1 MIKLLQ
7 IFFYGFERSTEG
19 DLEDPL
25 FANRNQAY
33 GAYQLRRAQPWYMLS
48 SMALVFG
55 LLGTAWLSWVWWG
68 PKPSPRQV
76 QMIQNQYFCC
86 EWVSQDP
93 YLEIWPK
100 AAKTKPELAPLS
112 YDQHRRAGNGTEQL
126 DPGFQ
131 PPKPVKAPPKYGL
144 GIGGG
149 YGKGLDG
156 WILPDLPGDEEEVPD
171 VILRVKDSP
180 KGRGFIC
187 LFPSEPQ
194 PINYEEI
201 MQLIQIPP
209 HTRDIGISGTVVL
222 QVLVDE
228 KGRYIRHKI
237 LVSPH
242 LILTKAVE
250 AQIDKIRFKVFH
262 DTGKYWVNIPFHFKR
277 IP

>member
-19 DLEDPL
+19 DLEDSL

-33 GAYQLRRAQPWYMLS
+33 GAYQLRRAQPWYMLTS
-48 SMALVFG
+48 VALVFG

-68 PKPSPRQV
+68 PKPSPRQKSETLGRTFYCGGWG
-76 QMIQNQYFCC
+76 NPF
-86 EWVSQDP
+86 EP
-93 YLEIWPK
+93 
-100 AAKTKPELAPLS
+100 KPELVALPYERL
-112 YDQHRRAGNGTEQL
+112 HRAGNGTEQL